1 MPVEIESQ
9 KYTYIQ
15 LIIYL
20 PDVNKFVNK
29 AENEIIYEKMIL
41 LNKMY
46 DTHPTIT
53 NLESEKETEENN
65 VNELYNISSNLN
77 TFR

>member
-1 MPVEIESQ
+1 
-9 KYTYIQ
+9 
-15 LIIYL
+15 
-20 PDVNKFVNK
+20 
-29 AENEIIYEKMIL
+29 MIL